1 MKFTSLLFATAML
14 IFLTTSCCDN
24 NSKAD
29 TWNEDQKKEWTDNCM
44 KFMEQNGVE
53 EKNAVDF
60 CDCMLEKTS
69 EKYTPEEAAKI
80 TEEEERKLW
89 EGCDYTW

>member
-1 MKFTSLLFATAML
+1 MKIIRLLFVSL
-14 IFLTTSCCDN
+14 FFLAIINACDCKD
-24 NSKAD
+24 SKAD
-29 TWNEDQKKEWTDNCM
+29 TWSEDQKTEWTKKCKDFM
-44 KFMEQNGVE
+44 KTNGVE

-69 EKYTPEEAAKI
+69 EKYTPEEAAQI

-89 EGCDYTW
+89 ESCDYTW